1 MSQVAQRPCVLVFAG
16 HDPSGGAGIQ
26 ADIEAI
32 AGQGAHP
39 LVVITALTVQ
49 DNDRV
54 YAVHP
59 VDAGLIVR
67 QAEALMS
74 KMAIAAI
81 KIGIVGSRDNA
92 EAIARCVQ
100 QSLSINP
107 AMPVVLDTVLGS
119 GHGDALGRDDAVAS
133 LHSLL
138 TLATLITP
146 NLPEA
151 QRLSPENGSQR
162 NQLDNE
168 ARQANQANHGPQDRH
183 RWAQAL
189 LQHRCTDV
197 LIKGGHADGEPD
209 AGYVRNSWFT
219 RQSLHEWQWP
229 KLAGEFH
236 GSGCT
241 LAAAI
246 AGQLASGKT
255 MSESLQ
261 RAQEFTQCSLENAYA
276 IATGQQIPQRVA
288 TNLLL
293 GS

>member
-32 AGQGAHP
+32 ARQGAHP
-39 LVVITALTVQ
+39 LVIITALTIQ

-81 KIGIVGSRDNA
+81 KIGIVGSHDNA
-92 EAIARCVQ
+92 EAIAHCVQ
-100 QSLSINP
+100 QSLAINP

-133 LHSLL
+133 LRPLL

-151 QRLSPENGSQR
+151 QRLFLAHQGPR
-162 NQLDNE
+162 DH
-168 ARQANQANHGPQDRH
+168 RDVQANQYQQDRH
-183 RWAQAL
+183 RWAQTL

-197 LIKGGHADGEPD
+197 LIKGGHADGEQD
-209 AGYVRNSWFT
+209 VGYIRNSWFT

-229 KLAGEFH
+229 TLAGEFH

-261 RAQEFTQCSLENAYA
+261 RAQEFTQRSLENAYA
-276 IATGQQIPQRVA
+276 IATGQRIPQRVA
-288 TNLLL
+288 T
-293 GS
+293 